1 MYNSHRSQ
9 SSHLLEARSTK
20 VITGRGN
27 GGAESRQG
35 SLQAAQFPA
44 DLILFFGGNFL
55 IQQDA
60 SNLKHLPSGD
70 FFLKLKG

>member
-35 SLQAAQFPA
+35 SLQAAQFSA
-44 DLILFFGGNFL
+44 DLILFFGGNF
-55 IQQDA
+55 
-60 SNLKHLPSGD
+60 
-70 FFLKLKG
+70 